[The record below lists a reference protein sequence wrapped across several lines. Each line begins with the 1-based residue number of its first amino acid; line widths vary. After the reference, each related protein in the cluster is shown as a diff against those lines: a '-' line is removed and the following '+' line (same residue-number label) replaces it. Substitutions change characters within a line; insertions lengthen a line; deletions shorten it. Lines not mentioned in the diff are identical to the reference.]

1 MGTVVIFFVL
11 TLTRLSCR
19 NFPKAADVW
28 EDILVDHPTDML
40 ALKFA
45 HDAYFYM
52 GAQVPM
58 RDSVARVLPYWK
70 PHIPLF
76 RYGQADT
83 TRKAS

>member
-11 TLTRLSCR
+11 TVTHVSCR
-19 NFPKAADVW
+19 NFPKASDVW
-28 EDILVDHPTDML
+28 EDILVDYPTDML

-76 RYGQADT
+76 RY
-83 TRKAS
+83 